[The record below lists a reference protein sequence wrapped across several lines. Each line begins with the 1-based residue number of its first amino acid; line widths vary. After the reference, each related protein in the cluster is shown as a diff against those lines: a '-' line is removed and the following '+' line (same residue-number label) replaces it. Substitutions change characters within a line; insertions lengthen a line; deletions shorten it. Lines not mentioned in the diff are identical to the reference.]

1 MVNWYRRE
9 MIFSGIMALTL
20 IAVLGAVSYLLS
32 PQTEDH
38 ETQYVFQTPETFA
51 FALTEANVSN
61 ESPTPENQT
70 MKYDTMDWLQLEFEF
85 TFTGKYPIHEPSTHG
100 KTMRIEPEYHG
111 EFDAT
116 PLQSIDI
123 ELFRVFCGG
132 SLPENATSLE
142 FFKNITIS
150 ASLRTTQIIDL
161 GVRTSI
167 NERIKTMY
175 SIVRGLKG
183 SIVEISGWDWSCSG
197 FWEKNHAG
205 GWIISVDQLSSMLQ
219 GNGTAFIT
227 FDATI
232 NARVRYEMKN
242 ETEETSEL
250 TLPTWEGRLGTI
262 EIVYEQGKITWIR
275 YSFYTASITVFSAS

>member
-1 MVNWYRRE
+1 
-9 MIFSGIMALTL
+9 MIFSGIMALML
-20 IAVLGAVSYLLS
+20 ITVLGAVSYLIS

-38 ETQYVFQTPETFA
+38 EIQYVFQAPESFA
-51 FALTEANVSN
+51 FTLTEANVSN

-85 TFTGKYPIHEPSTHG
+85 TFTDKIYPIHEPDMFNKKHVT
-100 KTMRIEPEYHG
+100 IYPEYHG
-111 EFDAT
+111 EFNAT

-123 ELFRVFCGG
+123 ELFRFFCMG
-132 SLPENATSLE
+132 SLPENATSME
-142 FFKNITIS
+142 FYRNITIS
-150 ASLRTTQIIDL
+150 ATLRDTQIIDL
-161 GVRTSI
+161 GVRTSV
-167 NERIKTMY
+167 NERIKTRY
-175 SIVRGLKG
+175 SIIRGFLG
-183 SIVEISGWDWSCSG
+183 GIVEISGWDWSCSG

-219 GNGTAFIT
+219 GNGTAYIT

-275 YSFYTASITVFSAS
+275 YSFFSASLTLLATP